1 MSYFWK
7 RNSLI
12 FISVTHTKV
21 LPKIDEIQL
30 PKSPQIIRTIII
42 FKNPQNYYNIALCWP
57 EFEKDTIKVFKN
69 ILFIYF

>member
-21 LPKIDEIQL
+21 LPKIDETQL
-30 PKSPQIIRTIII
+30 PKSPQIIRTIVIL
-42 FKNPQNYYNIALCWP
+42 KNPQNYYNIALC
-57 EFEKDTIKVFKN
+57 
-69 ILFIYF
+69 